1 MDQTSDMQGM
11 YINEILFDKTTY
23 CIKSVLPDKRA
34 LRDILLRVAVSE
46 AVNQALHI

>member
-1 MDQTSDMQGM
+1 MDQTGDMQGM
-11 YINEILFDKTTY
+11 HINEILFDKTAY
-23 CIKSVLPDKRA
+23 CIKSILPDQRV